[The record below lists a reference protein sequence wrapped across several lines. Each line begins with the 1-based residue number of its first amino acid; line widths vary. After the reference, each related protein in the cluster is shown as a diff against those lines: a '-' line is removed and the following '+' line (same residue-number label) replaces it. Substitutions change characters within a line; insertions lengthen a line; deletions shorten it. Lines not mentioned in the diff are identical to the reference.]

1 MKKIVIHLGL
11 PKTASTTLQHH
22 LFQKLYEQG
31 KINFLGKVLSVDDKT
46 GQIHTTNNSGKV
58 IRDICEGKLERSA
71 INTLDKI
78 LSDTLL
84 NVYSDEGL
92 MACYPGL
99 DNRSLEEKLTT
110 LKSILAPYEVK
121 ILISLRNPVDY
132 FYSLYVQ
139 FYGQYYLGNKDYDTF
154 DSYIRTYEKDRHN
167 KLYESF
173 HYADLLSK
181 LGLLFE
187 TQVILF
193 EDLKHDKNHYY
204 ETVAKTLSL
213 PTAEISK
220 LLESKHENKK
230 QHIENSIIAVSNK
243 SLALRLSKFEKRLR
257 TNKVIFKIIQFM
269 YHSKLIPVKYLLNK
283 KITTTT
289 KLDKLTNEQKTK
301 LADFLLLS
309 ATFDAEYYG
318 LEREK
323 LIRYSYITP

>member
-31 KINFLGKVLSVDDKT
+31 KINFLGKVLNVDDKT

-71 INTLDKI
+71 ISALDKT

-92 MACYPGL
+92 MACYPGQ

-110 LKSILAPYEVK
+110 LKSILAPYDVK

-139 FYGQYYLGNKDYDTF
+139 FYGQYFEGNKDYDTF
-154 DSYIRTYEKDRHN
+154 DRYIRTYEKDKEN

-173 HYADLLSK
+173 FYEDLLRR
-181 LGLLFE
+181 LGSLFE
-187 TQVILF
+187 TQVVLF

-213 PTAEISK
+213 PTEEISK

-243 SLALRLSKFEKRLR
+243 SLASRLSRFEKKLR

-269 YHSKLIPVKYLLNK
+269 YHSKLFPVKYLLNK

-289 KLDKLTNEQKTK
+289 KLDKLTNEQREK
-301 LADFLLLS
+301 LAESLLLKN
-309 ATFDAEYYG
+309 TFEEDHYG
-318 LEREK
+318 LEQEK
-323 LIRYSYITP
+323 LIKYSYIQS